1 MRRLLSLLL
10 AAGLW
15 LPAWAP
21 ASGESP
27 SVSKSAAAEAR
38 HEDSVVLRFTKH
50 ALSRM
55 QERGLSALDVRAT
68 VDKGET
74 FPYYHQGKW
83 KTGYYDP
90 DKKLFIATDHGVVIT
105 VFAGASRK
113 YVEGLKRKKP

>member
-10 AAGLW
+10 GAGL
-15 LPAWAP
+15 LLGAAQPAKTAAP
-21 ASGESP
+21 AAEQTRQ
-27 SVSKSAAAEAR
+27 AA
-38 HEDSVVLRFTKH
+38 VVLRFTKH

-55 QERGLSALDVRAT
+55 NERGINESDVRAT

-90 DKKLFIATDHGVVIT
+90 DKKLFVATDHGVVIT
-105 VFAGASRK
+105 VFADATRK